1 MNTERL
7 TIIETK
13 IAYQEDT
20 IQALNDVIYQ
30 QQQRIDRL
38 ESTNKLLI
46 ERMRD
51 LSESLATTGGAA
63 DERPPHY

>member
-7 TIIETK
+7 TTIEIK

-30 QQQRIDRL
+30 QQQQIDQL
-38 ESTNKLLI
+38 EKTSKVLI

-51 LSESLATTGGAA
+51 LSESLATTAGAT